1 MGTALIGG
9 LVERALVAWFI
20 LLAAIL
26 VLKMLRGRILLRGL
40 VSGAPGDRAQGHRLQ
55 MMLVTSGVAV
65 GYVVEALHS
74 PAGGTMPDIS
84 EPVLFA
90 VLGSQGVYLGG
101 KLPDA
106 RPDRAD

>member
-20 LLAAIL
+20 LLAAVL
-26 VLKMLRGRILLRGL
+26 ALKMLRGRILLRGL

-55 MMLVTSGVAV
+55 MMLVTIGVAV
-65 GYVVEALHS
+65 GYVVEALHR
-74 PAGGTMPDIS
+74 PAGAAMPDIS

-90 VLGSQGVYLGG
+90 VLGSHGIYLGG
-101 KLPDA
+101 KLTGA